1 MVKLK
6 YIMKLYNSRTR
17 QVEEFKPLEDK
28 LVKMY
33 SCGPTVYDHAHIGNI
48 RAFVFADL
56 LRKAL
61 EFDGYTVKQI
71 MNITDFGH
79 LKGDG
84 DDGEDKMSLGLKREG
99 FPRTLEGMKML
110 ADKYTN
116 IFFDDIKKV
125 NIKPADFYPRAI
137 EYIDEY
143 IQIIKGLEEKGF
155 TYKISDG
162 IYFDTSKDPNYGYMS
177 LLDKHHDGQSRIGEN
192 SEKKNSADFALWKFS
207 QENLSVLGFPSPW
220 GIGFPGWHIECSG
233 MALKFLGEQI
243 DIHTGGVD
251 HINVHHTNEIAQTEN
266 FTGKT
271 FSTFFCHNEFLN
283 VNDEKM
289 AKSSGN
295 FYTLRSIEEEGLDP
309 LAFRY
314 LILQSHYRQKMNF
327 SLDNIRQA
335 QTALK
340 NLKTQIQNLNVP
352 VIEKTDGEL
361 LHDYLEKFSRALND
375 DLNTAQALALVWTLL
390 KDDTKNDEEKYWTI
404 IQMDKVLSLN
414 LNLPL
419 KEIEKEITEEIQKL
433 IDERNELRK
442 NKNFKEA
449 DRIRDE
455 LKSLG
460 YEVKDK

>member
-1 MVKLK
+1 
-6 YIMKLYNSRTR
+6 MKLYNSRTR
-17 QVEEFKPLEDK
+17 KIEEFKPLEDM

-33 SCGPTVYDHAHIGNI
+33 SCGPTVYDHAHIGNM
-48 RAFVFADL
+48 RAFIFADL
-56 LRKAL
+56 LKKAL

-84 DDGEDKMSLGLKREG
+84 DDGEDKMSVGLKRER
-99 FPRTLEGMKML
+99 FPRSIEGMKML

-116 IFFDDIKKV
+116 VFFDDIEKV

-137 EYIDEY
+137 EYVDEY
-143 IQIIKGLEEKGF
+143 IKIIKGLEEKGF

-177 LLDKHHDGQSRIGEN
+177 LLDKHDHGQSRIGEN
-192 SEKKNSADFALWKFS
+192 SEKRNNADFALWKFS
-207 QENLSVLGFPSPW
+207 DESVSVLGFPSPW
-220 GIGFPGWHIECSG
+220 GPGFPGWHIECSG

-289 AKSSGN
+289 AKSAGN
-295 FYTLRSIEEEGLDP
+295 FATIQTIVDNGYDP

-327 SLDNIRQA
+327 SFENIQAA
-335 QTALK
+335 QTALH
-340 NLKTQIQNLNVP
+340 NLKKQIQALP
-352 VIEKTDGEL
+352 LPTSPYKGEEPAA
-361 LHDYLEKFSRALND
+361 HEYLDKFKAALND
-375 DLNTAQALALVWTLL
+375 DLNTAQALALVWTLI
-390 KDDTKNDEEKYWTI
+390 KDGTYTDEQKYWTI
-404 IQMDKVLSLN
+404 KQMDSVFSLD
-414 LNLPL
+414 LFSPI
-419 KEIEKEITEEIQKL
+419 KDEEKEITPEIQEL
-433 IDERNELRK
+433 INKRNGFRK
-442 NKNFKEA
+442 EKNWAEA

-455 LKSLG
+455 LKNLG
-460 YEVKDK
+460 YEIKDK